1 MTARDARPIWL
12 EGAAGPVFGVFHP
25 ADPTDRAEPGDR
37 PVHRPGPVL
46 IVPPWGW
53 HDVASYRSRRT
64 WAEHLA
70 KRGHPTLRIDLP
82 GTGDS
87 AGQAGTPGLVGAW
100 IEAVGEATRWL
111 GAVDGNAPVTL
122 VGLGLGGLVA
132 LHAIARGAPAGGV
145 VLWATAGSGREE
157 VRRLRAFAR
166 LQPDRYALGEPEPVV
181 LPDGWLEVNGFV
193 LSAATVEA
201 VEALAIP
208 GLAGTLDRALLLDA
222 DGLPAPARLGDELR
236 GAGVA
241 VDEADGPGWA
251 AMTFHP
257 QQDEPP
263 QTVFATVDAWLER
276 ARAGVA
282 SGVVRAAAPAEA
294 GRGAL
299 ADARIPSEHGF
310 VREAPL
316 IVEAPA
322 GRLFG
327 ILAEAEAAPPA
338 GVAAIFLN
346 AGAVRRI
353 GPNRIWV
360 ETARRWAALG
370 VPTLRIDLDGIGDSE
385 GDAARYRDVGEFY
398 ERDELA
404 GEIRAYADA
413 LVARTGAAR
422 LVLAGLCAGG
432 YWAYHGADRDER
444 VAAAYLLNP
453 GALYWTTDLV
463 RRRDARRL
471 RRLADPAWWRRLARG
486 QVRAERIRKIARAAA
501 TEGVGRLAGR
511 GRGSPPDD
519 RAGADLDRRPV
530 AILERLEARGTSLV
544 IAFSNDESLYEEL
557 RADGVIDR
565 LAAAPNARLERL
577 PGRDHTLRPVIAQRA
592 AHELLDR
599 SLLADL
605 SRLGIRSH
613 EGVA

>member
-1 MTARDARPIWL
+1 MGESRPLWL
-12 EGAAGPVFGVFHP
+12 EGPAGPVFAVLHP
-25 ADPTDRAEPGDR
+25 RDPRTEPAA
-37 PVHRPGPVL
+37 PVL

-53 HDVASYRSRRT
+53 HEVASYRSRRT

-70 KRGHPTLRIDLP
+70 ERGHPTLRLDLP

-87 AGQAGTPGLVGAW
+87 AGDAGTPDLVAAW
-100 IEAVGEATRWL
+100 IEAVRGAASWL
-111 GAVDGNAPVTL
+111 SAMSGGSPVSL

-132 LHAIARGAPAGGV
+132 LHAIARGAPVGGA
-145 VLWATAGSGREE
+145 VLWATASSGREE

-181 LPDGWLEVNGFV
+181 LPEGSLEVNGFV

-201 VEALAIP
+201 IEALGLP

-222 DGLPAPARLGDELR
+222 DGLPAPARLADDLR
-236 GAGVA
+236 GAGVDVA
-241 VDEADGPGWA
+241 EADGPGWA

-257 QQDEPP
+257 QHDEPP
-263 QTVFATVDAWLER
+263 RGVFATVDDWL
-276 ARAGVA
+276 AG
-282 SGVVRAAAPAEA
+282 
-294 GRGAL
+294 GRGVHGAPPPASMAVDPVTCL
-299 ADARIPSEHGF
+299 DARIAVHGGF
-310 VREAPL
+310 VREAALAVDTPS
-316 IVEAPA
+316 

-327 ILAEAEAAPPA
+327 VLAEPDAARLA

-385 GDAARYRDVGEFY
+385 GDSTRYRDVGQFY
-398 ERDELA
+398 ERDDLA
-404 GEIRAYADA
+404 AEIRAFGDV
-413 LVARTGAAR
+413 LLGRTGAER
-422 LVLAGLCAGG
+422 LILAGLCAGG

-453 GALYWTTDLV
+453 GALFWTTDLV

-486 QVRAERIRKIARAAA
+486 QVRAERIRRIAGAAA
-501 TEGVGRLAGR
+501 SEGLGRLTGRRRLAGDPP
-511 GRGSPPDD
+511 GS
-519 RAGADLDRRPV
+519 AVDRRPL
-530 AILERLEARGTSLV
+530 AILDRLTDRGTSLV
-544 IAFSNDESLYEEL
+544 VAFSNDESLYEEL

-565 LAAAPNARLERL
+565 IAAAPNARLERL
-577 PGRDHTLRPVIAQRA
+577 PGRDHTLRPAIAQRA

-599 SLLADL
+599 SMLADL
-605 SRLGIRSH
+605 SRLGIRPD
-613 EGVA
+613 EGAA